1 MDVNG
6 AGSSGPDDDARLDDP
21 DAGLNLTPRTEV
33 SAPAVK
39 RKRKWGPIIVLA
51 LVLVAGVVVVTQFLG
66 NALDY
71 YCNADEVG
79 VKKDCSGDKS
89 LRVQGT
95 VEKGSLVRSAT
106 ETSFVIGFNGTNI
119 PVVYDGDPGGKF
131 DECIPVV
138 IRGRMKDG
146 TFFGN
151 QLEVKHSN
159 QYAEKNKDRLA
170 TADSA
175 DCPQAA

>member
-1 MDVNG
+1 MDVNDG
-6 AGSSGPDDDARLDDP
+6 GRSEDDRLDDP

-33 SAPAVK
+33 PVATAK

-51 LVLVAGVVVVTQFLG
+51 LVLVAGGVVVTQFLG

-71 YCNADEVG
+71 YCNADEIG

-106 ETSFVIGFNGTNI
+106 ETSFVIGFNGKTI

-138 IRGRMKDG
+138 VRGRMKDG
-146 TFFGN
+146 TFQGN

-159 QYAEKNKDRLA
+159 QYAEKNKDRLT
-170 TADSA
+170 TAESA
-175 DCPQAA
+175 ACPQAA